1 MTDDTQKDQCEDVFR
16 HEIGNPVDGFVM
28 LEHQCEKPAGHSGT
42 HQGAG
47 YEWWDAK

>member
-1 MTDDTQKDQCEDVFR
+1 MSDDNKDQCQDMFR